1 MNTIFFRS
9 LLISALFTLAACGGG
24 GGGGGNGGACGS
36 IQKIA
41 GGDSCGSGAA
51 NIAVIVTD
59 FQSGEPSQCTGT
71 YISRTSVLTAAHC
84 FRRPVRAIAVVS
96 ENNFREGVQIIGHPL
111 YNGSVDSPFDMAI
124 VKVDAPL
131 NGGPVPL
138 QLSTTPAIGAEVVA
152 YGYGLDQNY
161 QGFLERIGAGDTP
174 LKATFTTF
182 VGFDQGTSVII
193 STGEGSTCAGD
204 SGGPVLSQNLSG
216 DYGIIGITRAGPN
229 GCNAAPGRPSALSST
244 QTNGAI
250 DFILRNV
257 PDAAVN

>member
-1 MNTIFFRS
+1 MNILNRT
-9 LLISALFTLAACGGG
+9 LIALSIVALAACGG
-24 GGGGGNGGACGS
+24 GGGGGNGGACGTL
-36 IQKIA
+36 QKIA
-41 GGDSCGSGAA
+41 GGDSCGYGAA
-51 NIAVIVTD
+51 NVALIVTD
-59 FQSGEPSQCTGT
+59 FQNGKLSQCTGT

-84 FRRPVRAIAVVS
+84 FLGPVRDIAVVS
-96 ENNFREGVQIIGHPL
+96 EDNFRAGVQIIGHPL

-161 QGFLERIGAGDTP
+161 QGALQRIGAGDTP

-182 VGFDQGTSVII
+182 AGYTQGTAVIV
-193 STGEGSTCAGD
+193 STGAGLTCPGD
-204 SGGPVLSQNLSG
+204 SGGPVLAQNLSG
-216 DYGIIGITRAGPN
+216 DYGIIGITRSGPN
-229 GCNAAPGRPSALSST
+229 GCSAEPGRPSALSST
-244 QTNGAI
+244 QSNGAI